1 MELTTI
7 RVDNK
12 DDMDVDIKINAI
24 CCLKNHLPP
33 QPLVTTLP
41 WPSKGGDDHTETRW
55 WRGEAIRATRQSRCM
70 S

>member
-41 WPSKGGDDHTETRW
+41 WPS
-55 WRGEAIRATRQSRCM
+55 
-70 S
+70 